1 LTDAVDIPRFATL
14 SVIVDMQPSFCCGEE
29 GLNYDAA
36 NPLPTERW
44 KSFQESGAT
53 VAFSSDWP
61 CTWPP
66 SPFVGI
72 EEAVTRNVWRSP
84 DTAGIVGNPFDGAGQ
99 GGAIKLG
106 KMYVPAERLTVGEA
120 VTAYTRAS
128 AYAAFAD
135 AQVGTLEVGKF
146 ADLAV
151 LSQDIFSVPPETI
164 GQTRVELTMVGGKVV
179 YSAAP

>member
-1 LTDAVDIPRFATL
+1 
-14 SVIVDMQPSFCCGEE
+14 
-29 GLNYDAA
+29 
-36 NPLPTERW
+36 
-44 KSFQESGAT
+44 
-53 VAFSSDWP
+53 
-61 CTWPP
+61 
-66 SPFVGI
+66 
-72 EEAVTRNVWRSP
+72 
-84 DTAGIVGNPFDGAGQ
+84 
-99 GGAIKLG
+99 
-106 KMYVPAERLTVGEA
+106 MYVPAERLTVGEA